1 MRPRS
6 GGRRVR
12 RVVGALLLAIPLLAG
27 ARGLPPAVEAVS
39 GALEPAGEGEM
50 RWFGFKLYDI
60 ALWVERAAAG
70 SPDADH
76 LLAIRYARSIPGE
89 RLVDT
94 SIDEMRRMGWDDEA
108 RLERWRD
115 ALRRALPAVE
125 AGDTLIGLHQPGQ
138 GARFWHQGRPTAEI
152 ADPEFARAFFD
163 IWLGE
168 RTREPALRTRLL
180 GRSGASP

>member
-1 MRPRS
+1 MKA
-6 GGRRVR
+6 GR
-12 RVVGALLLAIPLLAG
+12 GTLLACGALFALLLAKTPVAG
-27 ARGLPPAVEAVS
+27 AKGLPPAVAAVA
-39 GALEPAGEGEM
+39 GALQPAGEGEM

-60 ALWVERAAAG
+60 ALWVGREEAA
-70 SPDADH
+70 DAAH
-76 LLAIRYARSIPGE
+76 LLEIRYARSIPAE

-94 SIDEMRRMGWDDEA
+94 SIDEIRRMGWRDEA

-125 AGDTLIGLHQPGQ
+125 AGETLIGLHQPGR

-152 ADPEFARAFFD
+152 ADADFARAFFD

-168 RTREPALRTRLL
+168 RTREPTLRARLL
-180 GRSGASP
+180 GRPTSAQ